1 MKLITLKKEKNSLTI
16 KLNKKSYKG
25 KTFVILP
32 REDGYFSSKRIEEE
46 KYFVLCY
53 NTKDREI
60 EVFNFSNMGDLN
72 KAIEEIEKA
81 LLRDKK
87 SWSNIYIKG
96 CVAVFLTLSVVSL
109 PLIVFQVWKDYQ
121 INNEVLRVK
130 LDMTRQMNVKGNA
143 DETNTQNQQQLYEML
158 KQYENKKSQNSGSSM
173 IDNQKTDIIKKEVEL
188 QSKSDNLPSS
198 EQKNEKIQP
207 EIPSI
212 QDQLNSLKE
221 NRNK

>member
-1 MKLITLKKEKNSLTI
+1 MKLITLKKEKNRLII

-46 KYFVLCY
+46 NYYVLCY

-72 KAIEEIEKA
+72 KAIEEIEKS
-81 LLRDKK
+81 LLNDKK

-96 CVAVFLTLSVVSL
+96 CVAFFLTLSVVSL

-158 KQYENKKSQNSGSSM
+158 KQYENKKLQNSSSSM
-173 IDNQKTDIIKKEVEL
+173 IDNQKTDIIKKDVEL
-188 QSKSDNLPSS
+188 QSKPDNLPSS
-198 EQKNEKIQP
+198 EQKKEEIQQ
-207 EIPSI
+207 ESPSI

-221 NRNK
+221 KRNK